1 MKELDKEMYYGATSE
16 TIGKAKAL
24 RKNMTK
30 AEELLWERLNKKQIL
45 GLRFRRQHPINIF
58 IADFY
63 CHAARIVVELDG
75 EIHEI
80 PENKEYD
87 IAREEE
93 LKKFGIEVIRFKNY
107 EVLNNIDF
115 VISSIEHFVS
125 VKVPLGGFRGKI
137 DRKPNSPWGI

>member
-30 AEELLWERLNKKQIL
+30 AEELLWKRLNKKQIL

-63 CHAARIVVELDG
+63 CHVARIVIELDG
-75 EIHEI
+75 KIHEI
-80 PENKEYD
+80 PENKIYD
-87 IAREEE
+87 YAREAE
-93 LKKFGIEVIRFKNY
+93 LREFGLEILRFKNEEIY
-107 EVLNNIDF
+107 ENLELVLNKISE
-115 VISSIEHFVS
+115 VINKRIES
-125 VKVPLGGFRGKI
+125 P
-137 DRKPNSPWGI
+137 PWGI